1 MPWIMTS
8 RSTPSAIAMRAS
20 SLTARPPLTPVATH
34 VLRRF
39 LSWLDKVNENG
50 TKKAP
55 ATHSGQFKAV
65 MMSTG
70 GLVSRETADEIRR
83 WRREMGP
90 MIFEGM
96 VKKTSLEPVRARAR
110 TFAM

>member
-1 MPWIMTS
+1 MDYDLKIYSLSDRDARKFIDRKTS
-8 RSTPSAIAMRAS
+8 FNSCGNPRPQPL
-20 SLTARPPLTPVATH
+20 SLLAG
-34 VLRRF
+34 
-39 LSWLDKVNENG
+39 KVSENA

-55 ATHSGQFKAV
+55 ATHSGPFKAV

-70 GLVSRETADEIRR
+70 GLVSRETADEIRK

-90 MIFEGM
+90 MIFKGM
-96 VKKTSLEPVRARAR
+96 VKKTSSELRARAK